1 MSAFVGKQVVLLVH
15 KAAKLFLYC
24 DKKEKKSFV
33 LFAALHYSFFCI
45 LIPFT
50 TFMSFGDRFP
60 YCISLFK
67 ATFLTT
73 VLQGSNYVCV
83 MRKLYYKK
91 KYRTGPTPTFFSD
104 YYCNLAQLNL
114 FLHQLQFVLDRKRTP
129 REEEEEEKVLAET
142 WGLKSFDEELLELQE
157 LLLLTVAAALAG
169 VQQSRNF
176 IQILDK
182 FGGYDEECLR

>member
-91 KYRTGPTPTFFSD
+91 KSRTGPTPTFFFWLLLQLSA
-104 YYCNLAQLNL
+104 AQLI
-114 FLHQLQFVLDRKRTP
+114 FA
-129 REEEEEEKVLAET
+129 LAPICVRQKKNSK
-142 WGLKSFDEELLELQE
+142 GRRRRKSFGWNLGIKKFWRG
-157 LLLLTVAAALAG
+157 AAGASRTTTTHSSSSVSWSLA
-169 VQQSRNF
+169 
-176 IQILDK
+176 IKKLYLD
-182 FGGYDEECLR
+182 FR

>member
-15 KAAKLFLYC
+15 TKLFLTAT
-24 DKKEKKSFV
+24 KKKKKVFSSGCLAYT
-33 LFAALHYSFFCI
+33 LFFST
-45 LIPFT
+45 IPFT

-91 KYRTGPTPTFFSD
+91 NLVQGRQLFFD
-104 YYCNLAQLNL
+104 YYCNLAQQLNL

-129 REEEEEEKVLAET
+129 REEEEEKVLAET
-142 WGLKSFDEELLELQE
+142 WGLKSFDEEELEQFSKNYYS
-157 LLLLTVAAALAG
+157 
-169 VQQSRNF
+169 QQQQCQLEFSNQKTLFRF
-176 IQILDK
+176 QIIY
-182 FGGYDEECLR
+182 GSYNHVR

>member
-91 KYRTGPTPTFFSD
+91 KSRTGPTPTFFSD

-114 FLHQLQFVLDRKRTP
+114 FLH
-129 REEEEEEKVLAET
+129 
-142 WGLKSFDEELLELQE
+142 
-157 LLLLTVAAALAG
+157 
-169 VQQSRNF
+169 
-176 IQILDK
+176 
-182 FGGYDEECLR
+182 

>member
-1 MSAFVGKQVVLLVH
+1 MRKEEPSKLFFSFGIVSRQEKMSAFVGKQVVLLVH

-67 ATFLTT
+67 ATS
-73 VLQGSNYVCV
+73 VLQGNKARV
-83 MRKLYYKK
+83 
-91 KYRTGPTPTFFSD
+91 
-104 YYCNLAQLNL
+104 QL
-114 FLHQLQFVLDRKRTP
+114 
-129 REEEEEEKVLAET
+129 
-142 WGLKSFDEELLELQE
+142 
-157 LLLLTVAAALAG
+157 
-169 VQQSRNF
+169 
-176 IQILDK
+176 
-182 FGGYDEECLR
+182 CLRHEKALL